1 MKDKNLF
8 DAIARRYSYR
18 EGFKKKKVP
27 RKDLEKIVK
36 AGLAAPSGKNEQTTT
51 FVIVD
56 DPALV
61 KTIGKMHRMPAM
73 QTAGAIIACIIDRQ
87 PAAVYEGHSFQVED
101 CSAAVENMLLAITA
115 SGYAGVWIDGW
126 LRLENHAQIIGDLLG
141 VPPNKIVRVIVP
153 LGVPAREVPRKPK
166 KPFAERAW
174 FNKYK
179 V

>member
-1 MKDKNLF
+1 
-8 DAIARRYSYR
+8 
-18 EGFKKKKVP
+18 
-27 RKDLEKIVK
+27 
-36 AGLAAPSGKNEQTTT
+36 
-51 FVIVD
+51 
-56 DPALV
+56 
-61 KTIGKMHRMPAM
+61 M